1 MNEYIL
7 KFGFLTV
14 GEKMEA
20 RGQGSPKVSVA
31 SRLFGNLS
39 IRSPNVPEGKTLK
52 SKLCRLRK

>member
-20 RGQGSPKVSVA
+20 RGQGSPRVSVV

-39 IRSPNVPEGKTLK
+39 IEPNVPEGKNLK
-52 SKLCRLRK
+52 SKLCKLRK